1 MSLPFAVRVLAASR
15 NPAAAKATI
24 AAILDVKRCTN

>member
-1 MSLPFAVRVLAASR
+1 VLAASR